1 MLQWGHNRPHQVWQ
15 VGGGSGSL
23 GTPSSAAPFLG
34 GPGSSA
40 LNSAQMA
47 PSQGK
52 TPSACARD
60 PAGTELPWPRG
71 QALGASR
78 TPALGLKDR
87 IPGST
92 HRRVRPFGSKAS
104 LYPHDELET

>member
-40 LNSAQMA
+40 LNGAQMA

-52 TPSACARD
+52 TPQPVPGTLQGRSSPGPLARLW
-60 PAGTELPWPRG
+60 ELAEPLRW
-71 QALGASR
+71 A
-78 TPALGLKDR
+78 
-87 IPGST
+87 
-92 HRRVRPFGSKAS
+92 
-104 LYPHDELET
+104 